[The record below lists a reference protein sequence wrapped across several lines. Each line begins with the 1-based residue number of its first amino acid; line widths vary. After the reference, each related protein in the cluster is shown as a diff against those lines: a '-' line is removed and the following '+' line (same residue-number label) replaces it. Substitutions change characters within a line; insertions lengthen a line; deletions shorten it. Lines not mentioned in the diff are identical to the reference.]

1 MLDSR
6 PPIHMSVR
14 SVQLKE
20 SVRNIVRKTKDLS
33 FGTILIGKTYETN

>member
-6 PPIHMSVR
+6 PPIHMSVK

-20 SVRNIVRKTKDLS
+20 SVRNIVKKTRDLS
-33 FGTILIGKTYETN
+33 FGTIQIGNHYERN